1 MKGWGHKMTAKLFKT
16 LINHS
21 IQELLI
27 NRQTAIITFILG
39 IIFYLLEVVAGIV
52 FFDHTDSLLGWSRQD
67 YLLLVTTAS
76 TISFLYQTL
85 FAISHENLTEVIIEG
100 ELDHSIIRPVDS
112 FWYYAL
118 YRVDFSS
125 ALNLLVTTGVLVYL
139 LSDYTLSVTQI
150 VLFVLAIIL
159 AAYFLFIL
167 NQLAVSVSFW
177 KDNANSIFGLPEY
190 LMEFS
195 SRPLVVYP
203 GAIRFIFTWC
213 IPLLIGI
220 NLPVLII
227 RKEAYQLNLIYLMIV
242 NLLGTI
248 LVRFVWM
255 KGLKQYVSAN

>member
-1 MKGWGHKMTAKLFKT
+1 MTIKLFKT
-16 LINHS
+16 LISHS

-27 NRQTAIITFILG
+27 NRQTAMISFILG
-39 IIFYLLEVVAGIV
+39 LIFYLLEVVAGIV
-52 FFDHTDSLLGWSRQD
+52 FFEQTDTMLGWSRQD
-67 YLLLVTTAS
+67 YLVLVTTAS

-85 FAISHENLTEVIIEG
+85 FAVSHENLTEVILEG

-118 YRVDFSS
+118 YRLDFSS
-125 ALNLLVTTGVLVYL
+125 ALNLLVSSGVLVYL
-139 LSDYTLSVTQI
+139 LKDYSLTIEQTMMFI
-150 VLFVLAIIL
+150 LAILL
-159 AAYFLFIL
+159 AAYCLFLL

-177 KDNANSIFGLPEY
+177 KDNANSIIGLPEY

-203 GAIRFIFTWC
+203 GAVRFIFTWC
-213 IPLLIGI
+213 IPLLIGV

-227 RKEAYQLNLIYLMIV
+227 RQESYWLNLVYLVIV
-242 NLLGTI
+242 NLLGTYF
-248 LVRFVWM
+248 VRFVWD